1 MAFCSSCGKEMPAD
15 SQFCPSCGA
24 NTQTGAPAPKVSP
37 QPMQQNMG
45 MQNLPD
51 VPNHLVKS
59 IIMTVFCCW
68 PLGIFAIINAAKVDS
83 LLRQGDVNG
92 AIAASDKANKF
103 SNWGMII
110 SGVFWV
116 LYIIGI
122 IAFAI
127 FAETNSL

>member
-24 NTQTGAPAPKVSP
+24 NTQTGAPAPSVTP

-59 IIMTVFCCW
+59 IIVTVFCCW
-68 PLGIFAIINAAKVDS
+68 PLGIFSILNAAKVDS
-83 LLRQGDVNG
+83 FLRQGDVDG
-92 AIAASDKANKF
+92 AIDASEKANKF
-103 SNWGMII
+103 ANWGMIGA
-110 SGVFWV
+110 GVVFG
-116 LYIIGI
+116 LYFIFII
-122 IAFAI
+122 IAVVL
-127 FAETNSL
+127 AESGGY